1 MKYSRIVHAL
11 IIAFAAQ
18 GSFANDFVP
27 LPSTNSIV
35 LNFDGRI
42 TTEVRASISQD
53 FQRSLAISTGGLRLY
68 HFDIDPTNKFLL
80 SGLWQPYSFAA
91 TNPLGPDLPERGVL
105 SNNTFTIDV
114 SYDFATNYQHL
125 LESTIAYSNEIAAAY
140 AFIESLSPTN
150 LNIMSTNEL
159 LSLDLWKD
167 VHPGQHPM
175 DGKVR
180 DSIISYCRAR
190 KVFAPPRFAF
200 CVWECGPTNV
210 PPYLWC
216 FPPSADRW
224 GNISSELMIYFQNR
238 WWFTEWFLHPGEQ
251 QW

>member
-1 MKYSRIVHAL
+1 MKHPIIAHAL
-11 IIAFAAQ
+11 IIVFVAQ
-18 GSFANDFVP
+18 GSFANSFVP
-27 LPSTNSIV
+27 LPSANSII

-42 TTEVRASISQD
+42 ASEVRDSINQD
-53 FQRSLAISTGGLRLY
+53 FQRSLAISTRELSLY
-68 HFDIDPTNKFLL
+68 HLDADPTNKFML

-105 SNNTFTIDV
+105 SNDTFIIDV

-125 LESTIAYSNEIAAAY
+125 LDSTIAYSNEIAAAY
-140 AFIESLSPTN
+140 AFIEALSPTN
-150 LNIMSTNEL
+150 LSIMSTNEL

-167 VHPGQHPM
+167 IHPGQHPQNAE
-175 DGKVR
+175 KV

-190 KVFAPPRFAF
+190 RVSTPPRFAF
-200 CVWECGPTNV
+200 CVWECGPTNS

-216 FPPSADRW
+216 FPPSYDERNNA
-224 GNISSELMIYFQNR
+224 SSELMIYFQNR
-238 WWFTEWFLHPGEQ
+238 WWFTEWFLHPGKQ

>member
-1 MKYSRIVHAL
+1 MKYPIIAPAL
-11 IIAFAAQ
+11 MLAFAAQ
-18 GSFANDFVP
+18 GSFADVFVP

-35 LNFDGRI
+35 INFDDRI
-42 TTEVRASISQD
+42 ADGVRASIDQD
-53 FQRSLAISTGGLRLY
+53 FQRSLAISTSELRLS
-68 HFDIDPTNKFLL
+68 HFDGDPTNKFML

-91 TNPLGPDLPERGVL
+91 TNPLGPYLPNEGTF
-105 SNNTFTIDV
+105 SNGTFIIDI
-114 SYDFATNYQHL
+114 SYGFATNYQHL

-140 AFIESLSPTN
+140 AFIEALSPTN

-167 VHPGQHPM
+167 VHPGRHPT
-175 DGKVR
+175 DAEAR

-190 KVFAPPRFAF
+190 KVFTPPRFAF
-200 CVWECGPTNV
+200 CIWECGPTNS

-216 FPPSADRW
+216 FPPSFDER
-224 GNISSELMIYFQNR
+224 NSVSSELMIYFQNR
-238 WWFTEWFLHPGEQ
+238 WWFTEWFLHPDEQ

>member
-1 MKYSRIVHAL
+1 MKYSIIVHAL

-18 GSFANDFVP
+18 GSFANGFLA
-27 LPSTNSIV
+27 LPSTNSVV

-42 TTEVRASISQD
+42 AVDICASINQD
-53 FQRSLAISTGGLRLY
+53 FQRNLALSTGGLSLY
-68 HFDIDPTNKFLL
+68 HFDTDPTNKFML

-105 SNNTFTIDV
+105 SNNTFIIDV

-150 LNIMSTNEL
+150 LAIMSTNEL
-159 LSLDLWKD
+159 LSLDLWKN
-167 VHPGQHPM
+167 VHPGQHPT
-175 DGKVR
+175 DAEVR
-180 DSIISYCRAR
+180 GSIISYCRAR

-200 CVWECGPTNV
+200 CVWECGPTNA

-224 GNISSELMIYFQNR
+224 GKISSELMIYFQNR
-238 WWFTEWFLHPGEQ
+238 WWFTEWFLHSGEQ